1 MSFRT
6 LFLTLVGASCL
17 GPSESRAQD
26 VHFSQ
31 FWQAPGVRNPALIS
45 LAKGDVQ
52 ATALYRNQWGSVGN
66 AFSTALMQ
74 ASYRMPFRVGNGNN
88 DYLSFGLAA
97 YSDRAGSLGLRTS
110 AAYPAVTYNKN
121 LGGERRSYLAVGLT
135 GGYLQRSFDASKMT
149 VDNQWVSNAY
159 VASAATRENITNP
172 TLQAWDVGV
181 GVAYSSA
188 IGTDNQHVMYAGVS
202 AYNLT
207 RPKWNFK
214 ESDPSVNRPT
224 RFNANL
230 GFGFSIPEGWRIEAQ
245 ANFIKQGPATELM
258 LGAIGSWQRDPS
270 RFSDAAFSFGAGVYY
285 RYQDALI
292 PMVRVTYRTL
302 TLTTTYDLN
311 VSTLRAATQLRGGY
325 EMSLTYSGLFSNSSS
340 DREGASCPVF

>member
-1 MSFRT
+1 MSFKTIFWT
-6 LFLTLVGASCL
+6 LLATAGLTSSG
-17 GPSESRAQD
+17 SRAQD

-31 FWQAPGVRNPALIS
+31 FWQAPVVRNPALLS
-45 LAKGDVQ
+45 LAKGDIQ
-52 ATALYRNQWGSVGN
+52 ATALYRNQWGSVGS
-66 AFSTALMQ
+66 AFSTALMH

-110 AAYPAVTYNKN
+110 AAYPAVAYNKN
-121 LGGERRSYLAVGLT
+121 LGGDRRSYLAVGLT

-159 VASAATRENITNP
+159 VASAATRENIANP
-172 TLQAWDVGV
+172 KLQAWDVGV
-181 GVAYSSA
+181 GVSYSSA
-188 IGTDNQHVMYAGVS
+188 LGTDNQHVMYAGVS

-207 RPKWNFK
+207 KPRWNFN
-214 ESDPSVNRPT
+214 ESDPPVNRPT

-230 GFGFSIPEGWRIEAQ
+230 GFGFSIPDGWRIETQ
-245 ANFIKQGPATELM
+245 ANFMKQGPATELM

-270 RFSDAAFSFGAGVYY
+270 RFSDASFSFGAGVYY

-292 PMVRVTYRTL
+292 PTVRVTYRTL
-302 TLTTTYDLN
+302 TLTTSYDLN

-325 EMSLTYSGLFSNSSS
+325 EMSLVYSGLFDNATGDRNGPSS
-340 DREGASCPVF
+340 PVF